1 MASNYNLVID
11 STYKPF
17 TYDELLKPVTAYN
30 NEFNAQMETMAALDD
45 KAATIEGLINP
56 ERDKETNERYRS
68 YVDKLRIA
76 ADILATEGLSTTGR
90 RDLMGLRHSY
100 FSGIAPIETAYNRR
114 MALSEEQRQKMAQ
127 DPTMMYERMA
137 GNMSLDDFIRD
148 PTSNYGQSY
157 SGALLTKQV
166 SDAATHLSKAAKE
179 SEEGKELLRRKLAP
193 FQYEIA
199 RRAGF
204 SPEAVMKAI
213 TGDPNADSILTGI
226 VDNVLEGSNIGMLDA
241 SGNNIGDGWGDNAT
255 RKKALEFA
263 IQGLYSAIGNVTYKD
278 IHDTYSEAKAK
289 EADKA
294 KKQQEVELG
303 TMAIN
308 PMYIY
313 NQQELGNRKKEL
325 DAFKKYFEV
334 RPDGSFVGLTK
345 EGEEKLKNVDNPITM
360 TNSTGAPVLN
370 YTPGDSER
378 FRQFVE
384 ERLEGDP
391 SNIGKYAKEV
401 EDGSFDAYRRTVYSS
416 YLDSETSKAAKDI
429 LDAASMGSPLK
440 EAKFDF
446 ENNKYTAS
454 GDEIKSKDF
463 ASGNY
468 SVLSTRVSPYGH
480 TVLIKDNDSGK
491 VKEYLLPK
499 TVNKRAIDNMDISLA
514 RAQEWDNK
522 MQEVKQKILAGEKGH
537 EGEYARAER
546 EYKLAIMNANKYA
559 ADLWGTNKTKKQEF
573 EQQGY

>member
-1 MASNYNLVID
+1 MPNYNVVVKD
-11 STYKPF
+11 NFRPF
-17 TYDELLKPVTAYN
+17 TFQEMATPYTMYKE
-30 NEFNAQMETMAALDD
+30 EFDKQQAALSELNE
-45 KAATIEGLINP
+45 KASVFENIA
-56 ERDKETNERYRS
+56 NEQQDPLAYAKYKAFS
-68 YVDKLRIA
+68 DNLKQQSSA
-76 ADILATEGLSTTGR
+76 LATQGLS
-90 RDLMGLRHSY
+90 
-100 FSGIAPIETAYNRR
+100 SGIKSSLMALKGDYSKRIVPIETAYNRR

-148 PTSNYGQSY
+148 PTANYGQSY
-157 SGALLTKQV
+157 SGAMLTKQV

-226 VDNVLEGSNIGMLDA
+226 VDNVLKGSNIGMLDA
-241 SGNNIGDGWGDNAT
+241 SGNNIGAGWGDNAT

-263 IQGLYSAIGNVTYKD
+263 RQGLYPAIGNVTYKD
-278 IHDTYSEAKAK
+278 VHDTYSEAKAK

-360 TNSTGAPVLN
+360 TNSTGASVLN

-378 FRQFVE
+378 FRQFVK
-384 ERLEGDP
+384 ERLGGDP
-391 SNIGKYAKEV
+391 SNIGKYTKEV
-401 EDGSFDAYRRTVYSS
+401 EDGSFDAYRRTVYNS

-429 LDAASMGSPLK
+429 LDVASMGSPLM

-446 ENNKYTAS
+446 ENNKYIAS
-454 GDEIKSKDF
+454 GDEIDSEDF

-480 TVLIKDNDSGK
+480 TVVIKDSDSGE

-499 TVNKRAIDNMDISLA
+499 TVNKRTIDNMDISFA

-522 MQEVKQKILAGEKGH
+522 MQEIKQKILAGEKGH